1 MLRRVIEVDEPIDV
15 VATVRA
21 VTPRALRSRGGS
33 SGEVWWVG
41 TSPTGSASLRIVAE
55 GNRITGEAWGPGAEW
70 ALGRLGDLC
79 GADDDVSGFAPG
91 PGLVDQLHRR
101 HAGLRM
107 GRTGQVFAALLP
119 VILGQRVT
127 SDAARRSYRSIS
139 RAYGTMAPGP
149 AEAWVAPSA
158 EVVAGLDSPALHPHG
173 VERARADVI
182 IEAARRARRLEEAVT
197 MAPDQAYRRLTAVR
211 GIGPWTAGHVMGR
224 ALGDADAVPIG
235 DYHLPNMVA
244 WALAGEPR
252 ADDTRMLELLEPYR
266 PHRRRVIVLLK
277 LARIT
282 APAFG
287 PRRAVPDFTRS

>member
-1 MLRRVIEVDEPIDV
+1 
-15 VATVRA
+15 
-21 VTPRALRSRGGS
+21 
-33 SGEVWWVG
+33 
-41 TSPTGSASLRIVAE
+41 
-55 GNRITGEAWGPGAEW
+55 
-70 ALGRLGDLC
+70 
-79 GADDDVSGFAPG
+79 
-91 PGLVDQLHRR
+91 
-101 HAGLRM
+101 
-107 GRTGQVFAALLP
+107 
-119 VILGQRVT
+119 
-127 SDAARRSYRSIS
+127 
-139 RAYGTMAPGP
+139 MAPGP
-149 AEAWVAPSA
+149 VEAWVAPSA

-235 DYHLPNMVA
+235 DFHLPNMVA